1 MQLMPWPSRLP
12 TRSSSS
18 PPSPLAWRAQGLEQ
32 VTPRPPPQ
40 SSGMTRLTHS
50 WPSFT
55 TRLEVSR
62 TYGSWSRLSLSRSR
76 RSRWRDLVLLTL
88 RRYAL
93 DDNVLLDDVGTVL
106 TASWL
111 RLDSIV
117 LS

>member
-1 MQLMPWPSRLP
+1 
-12 TRSSSS
+12 
-18 PPSPLAWRAQGLEQ
+18 
-32 VTPRPPPQ
+32 
-40 SSGMTRLTHS
+40 MTRLTHS